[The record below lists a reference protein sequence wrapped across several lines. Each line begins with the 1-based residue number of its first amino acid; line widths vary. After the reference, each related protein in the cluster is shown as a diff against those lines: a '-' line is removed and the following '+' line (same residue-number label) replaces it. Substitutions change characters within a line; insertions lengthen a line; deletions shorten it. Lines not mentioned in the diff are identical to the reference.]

1 MSIKK
6 MAFLVTSFLVFLIVT
21 SAVCDTIS
29 YSIKQAKEKVAIV
42 LNYEVTPKNTIKS
55 YNYVEIAE
63 VEKEVVKEDQNNIN
77 IQTDQAVF
85 TGKMTGYGADCV
97 GCNNLGILA
106 CRTSAGSSYSLVNN
120 GKYYADDTYGEVR
133 IIAADL
139 SKFPCGTIMKI
150 NNANLGEFYAV
161 VLDTG
166 GSVSNA
172 WANGQVWIDLAFI
185 TESDPEVYLATTNSA
200 TFTVQRW
207 GW

>member
-6 MAFLVTSFLVFLIVT
+6 MAFLVTSFLVFLIVI
-21 SAVCDTIS
+21 SAVVNTVS
-29 YSIKQAKEKVAIV
+29 YEVNKSKEKVA
-42 LNYEVTPKNTIKS
+42 LKFNYEVAFKNTVKS
-55 YNYVEIAE
+55 YNYVEI
-63 VEKEVVKEDQNNIN
+63 KEEVKEEVPVLENDIAIQNN
-77 IQTDQAVF
+77 QAIY
-85 TGKMTGYGADCV
+85 TGKMTGYGADCT

-106 CRTSAGSSYSLVNN
+106 CRTSEGNSYSLVNN
-120 GKYYADDTYGEVR
+120 GKYYSDNTYGDVR
-133 IIAADL
+133 IVAADL
-139 SKFPCGTIMKI
+139 SMFPCGTIIKI
-150 NNANLGEFYAV
+150 NNANLGEFFAV

-172 WANGQVWIDLAFI
+172 WANGQVWIDLAFT